1 VEARAD
7 KPIFNIRH
15 LHRSLADIFGPFGVS
30 FASFAF
36 SQMLE
41 PLTPKS
47 TAAVAG
53 IRTHAGIC
61 KVKRYVFDMP

>member
-1 VEARAD
+1 LD
-7 KPIFNIRH
+7 
-15 LHRSLADIFGPFGVS
+15 RSLADIFGPVRRFIRQLRIL
-30 FASFAF
+30 AE
-36 SQMLE
+36 MLE

-47 TAAVAG
+47 TAAVAE

>member
-1 VEARAD
+1 LD
-7 KPIFNIRH
+7 
-15 LHRSLADIFGPFGVS
+15 RSLADIFGPFGVS

-47 TAAVAG
+47 TAAVAE

-61 KVKRYVFDMP
+61 KVKHYVFDMP